1 MTDESFLDLKAALE
15 WGSALALTDEQRSSL
30 SGLCCKISGCV
41 PRGELVTQRKKR
53 QEAERRVAELEAALK
68 ASRNEWVFRRG
79 KSESDTRAKHQDR
92 RA

>member
-41 PRGELVTQRKKR
+41 HAV
-53 QEAERRVAELEAALK
+53 
-68 ASRNEWVFRRG
+68 N
-79 KSESDTRAKHQDR
+79 
-92 RA
+92 